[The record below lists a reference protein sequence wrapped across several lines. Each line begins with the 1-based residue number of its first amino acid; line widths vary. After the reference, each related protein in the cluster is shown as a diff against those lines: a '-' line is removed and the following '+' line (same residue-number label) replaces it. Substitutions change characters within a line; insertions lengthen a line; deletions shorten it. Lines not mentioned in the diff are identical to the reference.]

1 MISEKRYDIWMRC
14 YPQADENVSEEW
26 NLGSM
31 SLAKAKATIQELEAN
46 YEDEGW
52 KGHWLYKAK
61 FYPEE
66 RK

>member
-1 MISEKRYDIWMRC
+1 MASNKRYDIWMRC
-14 YPQADENVSEEW
+14 YPQSDENMSEEW
-26 NLGSM
+26 DLDSM
-31 SLAKAKATIQELEAN
+31 TLREAKEFCKELEAN

-52 KGHWLYKAK
+52 KGHRLYKAK